1 MEGIIGKE
9 SESILRFFILLENI
23 QVKMDQLME
32 GNHHLNGERFLTDRE
47 LSGLLKI
54 SRRCLQ
60 DYRDQG
66 RLPYVQLGGKVLYK
80 TSDIEKLLEGNYH
93 RALI

>member
-32 GNHHLNGERFLTDRE
+32 GNRPPFNGERFLTDRE

-60 DYRDQG
+60 DYRDQAGHAAG
-66 RLPYVQLGGKVLYK
+66 RAGGGKILPG
-80 TSDIEKLLEGNYH
+80 LLAGLCPTGWKG
-93 RALI
+93 AV

>member
-32 GNHHLNGERFLTDRE
+32 VTARLLTVNG
-47 LSGLLKI
+47 S
-54 SRRCLQ
+54 
-60 DYRDQG
+60 
-66 RLPYVQLGGKVLYK
+66 
-80 TSDIEKLLEGNYH
+80 
-93 RALI
+93 

>member
-32 GNHHLNGERFLTDRE
+32 GNRPPFNGERFLTDRE

-66 RLPYVQLGGKVLYK
+66 RLPVSQDWKSTRLNSSHGRE
-80 TSDIEKLLEGNYH
+80 S
-93 RALI
+93 RMPSSA

>member
-32 GNHHLNGERFLTDRE
+32 GNRRLLTVNG
-47 LSGLLKI
+47 S
-54 SRRCLQ
+54 
-60 DYRDQG
+60 
-66 RLPYVQLGGKVLYK
+66 
-80 TSDIEKLLEGNYH
+80 
-93 RALI
+93 

>member
-32 GNHHLNGERFLTDRE
+32 GNPRLLTVNG
-47 LSGLLKI
+47 S
-54 SRRCLQ
+54 
-60 DYRDQG
+60 
-66 RLPYVQLGGKVLYK
+66 
-80 TSDIEKLLEGNYH
+80 
-93 RALI
+93 

>member
-32 GNHHLNGERFLTDRE
+32 GNARLLTVNG
-47 LSGLLKI
+47 S
-54 SRRCLQ
+54 
-60 DYRDQG
+60 
-66 RLPYVQLGGKVLYK
+66 
-80 TSDIEKLLEGNYH
+80 
-93 RALI
+93 

>member
-32 GNHHLNGERFLTDRE
+32 GNRPPFNGERFLTD
-47 LSGLLKI
+47 S
-54 SRRCLQ
+54 C
-60 DYRDQG
+60 
-66 RLPYVQLGGKVLYK
+66 
-80 TSDIEKLLEGNYH
+80 
-93 RALI
+93 

>member
-32 GNHHLNGERFLTDRE
+32 GNRPPFNGERFLTDR
-47 LSGLLKI
+47 SCPG
-54 SRRCLQ
+54 C
-60 DYRDQG
+60 
-66 RLPYVQLGGKVLYK
+66 
-80 TSDIEKLLEGNYH
+80 
-93 RALI
+93 